1 MAGVWALLDQSLLF
15 ASHDC
20 HPHSCTTPGVLS
32 RAQIASSHTVEQEAL
47 ARPEC
52 TLQPWQRPSA
62 RHSQSDYRKRE
73 PPQQPYLGS
82 VRFLSEFHPWK
93 YLLGVKPPGGRD
105 GGSPATSVSLP
116 FSAPAPI
123 SGTMMSHSLLP
134 SSGQPWDSSH
144 LQPPECPVRASPVQV
159 PASAPSFTRDCKI
172 LTPC

>member
-1 MAGVWALLDQSLLF
+1 MAGVWALLNQSLLF

-93 YLLGVKPPGGRD
+93 YLLGVKPPRGQGWWE
-105 GGSPATSVSLP
+105 SCHFCFP
-116 FSAPAPI
+116 
-123 SGTMMSHSLLP
+123 SLLCTCP
-134 SSGQPWDSSH
+134 HLRDHDVSFTPPFLRPALGQFTSAASRMSCASVTSSGPS
-144 LQPPECPVRASPVQV
+144 VR
-159 PASAPSFTRDCKI
+159 PSVRPI
-172 LTPC
+172 LHQGL